1 MCMKNQKP
9 NGIKQIHRNQISTSI
24 AFGPIEI
31 NRCPSNCLLWSS
43 QACIGNK
50 AQQRGSTQKQHS
62 PTTKPLY
69 TLSIHCNPEYCRD
82 WHVFATL
89 VFLMDQCYIK
99 LMVTMT
105 DLMTQCG
112 GDGHGDDGV
121 GSIGG
126 KGGQGLALTQAEVSR
141 TGGYTRGQLST
152 NPRTGGTRELRQ
164 LQLLHH
170 QHQCRGHPLTTPIAT
185 QTTPPLPYQ
194 CSKQQG
200 NLTVKAL
207 RESLSWGNTDTANL
221 LFCNLWKCSIL
232 TWNRTKEGWA
242 HEEERRRKCF

>member
-1 MCMKNQKP
+1 MAIKSQPQLLSAPLRSTVAPLTVSSDHPKLALATKP
-9 NGIKQIHRNQISTSI
+9 NKEDQPKSSIPNHQTTVHPIHPLQSRILPGLARVCNSGLPHGSMLYQIDGD
-24 AFGPIEI
+24 GP
-31 NRCPSNCLLWSS
+31 
-43 QACIGNK
+43 
-50 AQQRGSTQKQHS
+50 
-62 PTTKPLY
+62 
-69 TLSIHCNPEYCRD
+69 
-82 WHVFATL
+82 
-89 VFLMDQCYIK
+89 
-99 LMVTMT
+99 
-105 DLMTQCG
+105 MTQCG

-207 RESLSWGNTDTANL
+207 GESLS
-221 LFCNLWKCSIL
+221 
-232 TWNRTKEGWA
+232 
-242 HEEERRRKCF
+242 

>member
-1 MCMKNQKP
+1 MLSAPLRSTVAPLTVSSDHPKLALATKP
-9 NGIKQIHRNQISTSI
+9 NKEDQ
-24 AFGPIEI
+24 PK
-31 NRCPSNCLLWSS
+31 SNIPNH
-43 QACIGNK
+43 Q
-50 AQQRGSTQKQHS
+50 
-62 PTTKPLY
+62 TTVHPF
-69 TLSIHCNPEYCRD
+69 HCNPEYCQD
-82 WHVFATL
+82 WHGFATL

-99 LMVTMT
+99 LMVT

-207 RESLSWGNTDTANL
+207 RESFS
-221 LFCNLWKCSIL
+221 
-232 TWNRTKEGWA
+232 
-242 HEEERRRKCF
+242 